1 MEIKALIILIVLNIC
16 HWAADFTH
24 LSTDWMLNA
33 KKYGKPLYP
42 IFMHSLVH
50 AILFF
55 ISVFIMFDLQKAIAI
70 GFLQLISHFIIDLL
84 KGKIT
89 FWFRSLEDPGNKYF
103 WWLFG
108 ADQFMHHLIIII
120 SVYFIYVY

>member
-1 MEIKALIILIVLNIC
+1 MEVKALVILIVLNIC

-42 IFMHSLVH
+42 IFMHALVH

-55 ISVFIMFDLQKAIAI
+55 ISVLIMFDLPKAIAI
-70 GFLQLISHFIIDLL
+70 GLLQLISHFIIDLL

-89 FWFRSLEDPGNKYF
+89 FWFRSLEDPSNKYF

-120 SVYFIYVY
+120 SVYYIYVY

>member
-1 MEIKALIILIVLNIC
+1 MNSTALFALIVLNVC

-42 IFMHSLVH
+42 IFVHALVH

-55 ISVFIMFDLQKAIAI
+55 
-70 GFLQLISHFIIDLL
+70 QLTTHFFIDLL
-84 KGKIT
+84 KGKIN
-89 FWFRSLEDPGNKYF
+89 FLFRRLEDPTNKF
-103 WWLFG
+103 HWWVFG
-108 ADQFMHHLIIII
+108 ADQFMHHLIVILT
-120 SVYFIYVY
+120 VYYCSIN

>member
-1 MEIKALIILIVLNIC
+1 MVLLNVC

-42 IFMHSLVH
+42 IFVHALVH

-55 ISVFIMFDLQKAIAI
+55 LTTWALFDLSSALFAGWFQLVTH
-70 GFLQLISHFIIDLL
+70 FLIDLL
-84 KGKIT
+84 KGRLNGIFKG
-89 FWFRSLEDPGNKYF
+89 LLNPENKF
-103 WWLFG
+103 HWWIFG
-108 ADQFMHHLIIII
+108 ADQLLHHLVILII
-120 SVYFIYVY
+120 VYSCAIA

>member
-1 MEIKALIILIVLNIC
+1 MNLTAFIALIVLNVC

-42 IFMHSLVH
+42 IFIHALVH

-55 ISVFIMFDLQKAIAI
+55 VSVWCLYDLDKAIFAGI
-70 GFLQLISHFIIDLL
+70 LQWTSHFFIDLF
-84 KGKIT
+84 KGKLNY
-89 FWFRSLEDPGNKYF
+89 FFRQLEDPTNKF
-103 WWLFG
+103 HWWVFG
-108 ADQFMHHLIIII
+108 ADQLLHHFIILLT
-120 SVYFIYVY
+120 VYYVSLG